1 MKVTREKEENCQVFL
16 TIELEPTEVEEA
28 LEQSY
33 KRLAKRANIPGFRKG
48 KAPRAVLERHLG
60 KDRLLEDA
68 LNELL
73 PQVYEKAL
81 KDEGIE
87 AVASP
92 SIEVTQTEPVVFKAT
107 VPLKPTITLGD
118 YHSLKLKAEPATVKN
133 EEVEAVIEQL
143 RRQHGTWE
151 PVERAADFDDLVTM
165 DVEGYVEEKPLVS
178 QQGVQYQLLKDQ
190 PVPVP
195 GFAEELVGMKGGEDK
210 EFKLQL
216 PQDYPRAEVAGK
228 EARFKVKVAEIKQQ
242 RLPELNKEFVQA
254 VNPELKT
261 VASLRKQLSAN
272 LIIRAEQKAKEE
284 FEEKVID
291 AVVDLSQVAFPPVL
305 VDAEVERLLEQQTR
319 WLQAGGG
326 GMEEYLSRVGKTEKE
341 IREELRS
348 LATKRVSRS
357 LVLGQFAE
365 EAKIKITDAEINA
378 ELESIVQSAGGD
390 KDEMRKRLDASQAR
404 LSVEQILTTRKA
416 IQQLVEIAGGRKG
429 AGKKK

>member
-1 MKVTREKEENCQVFL
+1 MKVTREKEEDCQVFL
-16 TIELEPTEVEEA
+16 TIELEPAEVEEA

-33 KRLAKRANIPGFRKG
+33 RRLAKRANIPGFRKG

-73 PQVYEKAL
+73 PQAYEKAL

-92 SIEVTQTEPVVFKAT
+92 SIEVTQTDPVVFKAT

-118 YHSLKLKAEPATVKN
+118 YRSLKLKAEPATVKD

-151 PVERAADFDDLVTM
+151 PVERAAAFDDLVTM

-190 PVPVP
+190 PMPLP
-195 GFAEELVGMKGGEDK
+195 GFAEQLVGIKAGEEK

-216 PQDYPRAEVAGK
+216 PQDYPQAEVAGK

-242 RLPELNKEFVQA
+242 RLPKLDKEFVQT

-261 VASLRKQLSAN
+261 MAALRKQLSVN
-272 LIIRAEQKAKEE
+272 LLIRAEQKAKEE
-284 FEEKVID
+284 FEDKVLD
-291 AVVDLSQVAFPPVL
+291 AVVGLSQVAFPPVL
-305 VDAEVERLLEQQTR
+305 VDSEVERLMEQQTR

-341 IREELRS
+341 IREEMHP

-357 LVLGQFAE
+357 LVLGKFAE
-365 EAKIKITDAEINA
+365 EAKIKVTDAEINA

-390 KDEMRKRLDASQAR
+390 KDEMRKRLDSSQAR
-404 LSVEQILTTRKA
+404 LSVEQILITRKA
-416 IQQLVEIAGGRKG
+416 IEQLVEIAGGAKG

>member
-1 MKVTREKEENCQVFL
+1 VKVTREKEEDCQVFL
-16 TIELEPTEVEEA
+16 TIELEPAEVEEA

-33 KRLAKRANIPGFRKG
+33 RRLAKRANIPGFRKG

-73 PQVYEKAL
+73 PQAYEKAL

-92 SIEVTQTEPVVFKAT
+92 SIEVTQTDPVVFKAT

-118 YHSLKLKAEPATVKN
+118 YRSLKLKAEPATVKD

-151 PVERAADFDDLVTM
+151 PVERAAAFDDLVTM

-190 PVPVP
+190 PMPLP
-195 GFAEELVGMKGGEDK
+195 GFAEQLVGIKAGEEK

-216 PQDYPRAEVAGK
+216 PQDYPQAEVAGK

-242 RLPELNKEFVQA
+242 RLPKLDKEFVQT

-261 VASLRKQLSAN
+261 MAALRKQLSVN
-272 LIIRAEQKAKEE
+272 LLIRAEQKAKEE
-284 FEEKVID
+284 FEDKVLD
-291 AVVDLSQVAFPPVL
+291 AVVGLSQVAFPPVL
-305 VDAEVERLLEQQTR
+305 VDSEVERLMEQQTR

-341 IREELRS
+341 IREEMHP

-357 LVLGQFAE
+357 LVLGKFAE
-365 EAKIKITDAEINA
+365 EAKIKVTDAEINA

-390 KDEMRKRLDASQAR
+390 KDEMRKRLDSSQAR
-404 LSVEQILTTRKA
+404 LSVEQILITRKA
-416 IQQLVEIAGGRKG
+416 IEQLVEIAGGAKG

>member
-1 MKVTREKEENCQVFL
+1 VKVTREKEEDCQVFL
-16 TIELEPTEVEEA
+16 TIELEPAEVEEA

-87 AVASP
+87 AIASP
-92 SIEVTQTEPVVFKAT
+92 SIEITQTEPVVFKAT

-133 EEVEAVIEQL
+133 EEVEEVIEQL

-151 PVERAADFDDLVTM
+151 PMERAADFDDLVTM

-190 PVPVP
+190 PMPVP
-195 GFAEELVGMKGGEDK
+195 GFAEELVGVKGGEDK

-242 RLPELNKEFVQA
+242 RLPELDKEFVQT

-261 VASLRKQLSAN
+261 VAALRKQLSAN
-272 LIIRAEQKAKEE
+272 LLIRAEQKAKEE

-291 AVVDLSQVAFPPVL
+291 AVADLSQVAFPPVL
-305 VDAEVERLLEQQTR
+305 VDSEVERLLEQQTR

-326 GMEEYLSRVGKTEKE
+326 GMEEYMSRVGKTEKE
-341 IREELRS
+341 IREEMRP
-348 LATKRVSRS
+348 LAAKRVSRS

-365 EAKIKITDAEINA
+365 EAKIEVTDAEINA

-390 KDEMRKRLDASQAR
+390 KDEMRKRLDSSQAR

-416 IQQLVEIAGGRKG
+416 IQQLVEIAGGAKG
-429 AGKKK
+429 ARKKK